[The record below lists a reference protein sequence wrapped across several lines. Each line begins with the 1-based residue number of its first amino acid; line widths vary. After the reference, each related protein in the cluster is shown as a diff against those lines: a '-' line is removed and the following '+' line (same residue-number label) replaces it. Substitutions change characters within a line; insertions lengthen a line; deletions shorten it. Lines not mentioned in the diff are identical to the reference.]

1 MVRVQMY
8 LPADLYKSIK
18 LEAKKKKMSFAGY
31 VRLNL
36 ENSGVGKKEKEKTLE
51 ERLPFLKYAG
61 TFNLGP
67 NASNNEEIDKALYGA
82 NPL

>member
-1 MVRVQMY
+1 MIRVQMY
-8 LPADLYKSIK
+8 LPADLYESIK

-31 VRLNL
+31 VRLHFESFGL
-36 ENSGVGKKEKEKTLE
+36 GKEQKEKTLE

-61 TFNLGP
+61 SFNLSKNP
-67 NASNNEEIDKALYGA
+67 FDNDALDEALYGA

>member
-1 MVRVQMY
+1 MIRTQMY

-18 LEAKKKKMSFAGY
+18 LEAKNKKMTFAGY
-31 VRLNL
+31 VRLHF
-36 ENSGVGKKEKEKTLE
+36 ENSGFGKKENEKTLI

-67 NASNNEEIDKALYGA
+67 NASNEIDSIYDL
-82 NPL
+82 N